1 MTVTAQVYEVSL
13 RDGLQNETT
22 VLSTEQKLQLI
33 EQLLDAGTRELEVT
47 SFVRPSW
54 VPQLADAE
62 ALIRALPQR
71 EGVRYWGLVPN
82 MKGLERALS
91 VGLKHI
97 STVLSASEEHN
108 KKNINR
114 TIEQSLENM
123 QAIISRVCSQ
133 GGTVRSYVSTAFGC
147 PYQGEVSVEQVGELV
162 RQLLGYGA
170 TQVAL
175 GDTIG
180 MARPGDVERMLA
192 HLFEAGVR
200 SEQLS
205 VHFHDTRGLAL
216 ANALAAW
223 KMGIRTFDASL
234 SGLGGCPYAPGASGN
249 LATEDLV
256 YLLQGL
262 KACEHL
268 DLDAL
273 CRAGVFAENQ
283 LGRELSGRYHG
294 YWKSTHQDDG

>member
-62 ALIRALPQR
+62 ALIQALPQR

-82 MKGLERALS
+82 IKGLERALS

-97 STVLSASEEHN
+97 STVLSASEQHN

-114 TIEQSLENM
+114 TIEQSLGNM
-123 QAIISRVCSQ
+123 QSIINMVCSQ

-180 MARPGDVERMLA
+180 TARPGAVERMLA

-200 SEQLS
+200 PEQLS

-216 ANALAAW
+216 ANAFAAW

-234 SGLGGCPYAPGASGN
+234 AGLGGCPYAPGASGN

-262 KACEHL
+262 NACEHL

-273 CRAGVFAENQ
+273 CRAGIFAENQ